1 MGESKQLFS
10 MKREYRIFI
19 RNDKGKVEK
28 RHSVIAKSYQEAV
41 HKGEVYAK
49 TFGVNFSHTEIN
61 KKND

>member
-1 MGESKQLFS
+1 MIK
-10 MKREYRIFI
+10 EYRIFI

-28 RHSVIAKSYQEAV
+28 RHSVVAKSYQEAV

-61 KKND
+61 TEQKND